1 VTRGVQLIRLLA
13 AVVIAL
19 AACSFVAIYDQA
31 SYTRYPFDHPSADG
45 HMERPGEAF
54 GTFVLASRMS
64 GGEFVTAH
72 RAHAFVIPIAGL
84 LLGITIIWRWP
95 KLDVLV
101 ELVVAVLWVLA
112 FLWAGFVLIIW
123 QVQNIPMFHG
133 MRWHY

>member
-1 VTRGVQLIRLLA
+1 
-13 AVVIAL
+13 
-19 AACSFVAIYDQA
+19 
-31 SYTRYPFDHPSADG
+31 
-45 HMERPGEAF
+45 MERPGEAF